1 MTEKFKLAE
10 KELSD
15 LVAAKDWHEV
25 ATVATRLKYLQGIE
39 QAARAWPNTPF
50 DH

>member
-25 ATVATRLKYLQGIE
+25 ATVATRLKYLQGSGCQVE
-39 QAARAWPNTPF
+39 REF
-50 DH
+50 DFTSF